1 MEEMTRKMAGQA
13 EFAMETQDYKRPKYA
28 ATSAALEPWFRAKS
42 FTIIHEDKLTEEL
55 FGRDVV
61 ERVKKGW
68 EFLLPFYD
76 YFVTLDG
83 DPDPAA
89 E

>member
-1 MEEMTRKMAGQA
+1 MEELTRKLAGQA
-13 EFAMETQDYKRPKYA
+13 EFTLETQDYKRPKCA
-28 ATSAALEPWFRAKS
+28 APSAALEPWFRAKS

-68 EFLLPFYD
+68 EFLLPYYD